1 MASYLL
7 DSSVIIDVINDK
19 RERPKLLQK
28 LVEEHHELGCCAI
41 NVAEVY
47 AGMLPHEESATLG
60 ILENLNYFD
69 ITWDI
74 ARKAGLLKRDFARK
88 GKTLALADVTIAA
101 VAIENNLI
109 LITDNVRD
117 YPMKELKLY
126 VLK

>member
-7 DSSVIIDVINDK
+7 DSSVIIDVINGK
-19 RERPKLLQK
+19 RERLKLLQK

-41 NVAEVY
+41 NVVEVY
-47 AGMLPHEESATLG
+47 AGMLPHEESATLE

-109 LITDNVRD
+109 LLTDNVKD

-126 VLK
+126 LLK